1 MLVQDCVEGPTNSSV
16 KQGVRGQVPT
26 PFSAFLIKE
35 LSVQAILISETE
47 NQDSG
52 FPAKMAPRSQR
63 GILKAELTG
72 GINACTLAGDG

>member
-1 MLVQDCVEGPTNSSV
+1 MLVQDYVEEPTNSSV

-26 PFSAFLIKE
+26 SFSAFLIKE

-52 FPAKMAPRSQR
+52 FLAKMAPRSQH
-63 GILKAELTG
+63 GVLKAELTG
-72 GINACTLAGDG
+72 GINACTLAGEG